1 MCVLE
6 TSPLY
11 ILETGRKLSLLFVA
25 GVDAQ
30 QQADAQEWSG
40 GGLYIPAGHSSIQ
53 DHRDSEQTPHSRLA
67 VLHRWR
73 GPRPDWIYLKL
84 KTPCT
89 CVQNKTGLFFGTTC
103 TPRRV
108 LTAILHTLGISPSM
122 TRPGN
127 GQNLTC
133 KVSSA
138 CVLQP
143 KPGMARIPSSRN
155 RESTERD

>member
-11 ILETGRKLSLLFVA
+11 ILEAGSKLSLLFVA
-25 GVDAQ
+25 GVYAQ

-40 GGLYIPAGHSSIQ
+40 GGLYIPAGRSSIQ

-67 VLHRWR
+67 VLHRW
-73 GPRPDWIYLKL
+73 PDWIYLKPKPTFVSRTRQGCL
-84 KTPCT
+84 LGRRAPHMS
-89 CVQNKTGLFFGTTC
+89 
-103 TPRRV
+103 RV
-108 LTAILHTLGISPSM
+108 LTAILHTLGISSSM
-122 TRPGN
+122 TRPEN

-138 CVLQP
+138 CVRVCGNKSLEWQ
-143 KPGMARIPSSRN
+143 GFRVLRI
-155 RESTERD
+155 ERD